1 MGKPRRKQKKRVYR
15 NKKTVPIWEKQLLT
29 LEEAAA
35 YSGIGIN
42 KLRQMSNTR
51 DCDWVLWNSGKRLL
65 KRKKLSEFLD
75 RIYSI

>member
-1 MGKPRRKQKKRVYR
+1 MGKPRRKQKRRIYR

-35 YSGIGIN
+35 FSGIGIN

-75 RIYSI
+75 RTYSI

>member
-75 RIYSI
+75 RSYSI

>member
-1 MGKPRRKQKKRVYR
+1 MGKPRYKRENKKYR
-15 NKKTVPIWEKQLLT
+15 SRKTVPIWEKQLLT

-42 KLRQMSNTR
+42 KLRQMSNTKN
-51 DCDWVLWNSGKRLL
+51 CDWVLWNSGKRLL

-75 RIYSI
+75 RTYSI

>member
-1 MGKPRRKQKKRVYR
+1 MGKPRRKQKKRTYR

-42 KLRQMSNTR
+42 KLRQMSNTKS
-51 DCDWVLWNSGKRLL
+51 CDWVLWNSGKRLL
-65 KRKKLSEFLD
+65 KRKKLCEFLD
-75 RIYSI
+75 RTYSI

>member
-1 MGKPRRKQKKRVYR
+1 MSKPRRKQKKRVYR

-75 RIYSI
+75 RSYSI